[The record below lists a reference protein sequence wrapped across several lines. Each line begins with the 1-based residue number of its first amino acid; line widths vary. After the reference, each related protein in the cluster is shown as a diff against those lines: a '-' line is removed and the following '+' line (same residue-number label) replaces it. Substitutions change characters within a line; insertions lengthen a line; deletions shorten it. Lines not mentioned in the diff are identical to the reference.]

1 MPREEN
7 SRVHLAG
14 EEEKMKSTVK
24 KALHNP
30 QFVLLLILAVILI
43 LIPVFAPWIAP
54 HDPIE
59 NDYANTMISGSREY
73 PFGTDQIGRCILSR
87 LIWGGRT
94 SLLIVFVVVAIVS
107 VIGIVLGVTAGFT
120 GGWVDMLITRFTD
133 IVMAVPSTVFIIA
146 LVSVLGPSLRHTVL
160 AMSLV
165 GWTENCRVTRA
176 LVMSAKENRFVE
188 EARLGGLSRGQVIN
202 RVIMPNVVPYLIV
215 NITQDIGST
224 LLTLSGLSLLGLSSQ
239 PPTPE
244 WGFMLSEGRK
254 FIQSA
259 PWLIIYPGLVIVL
272 HVIVFNLLG
281 DTLRDILDPRYEKP
295 EKKWRKI
302 KKWAQEN

>member
-1 MPREEN
+1 MN
-7 SRVHLAG
+7 STL
-14 EEEKMKSTVK
+14 K
-24 KALHNP
+24 KAFRNP
-30 QFVLLLILAVILI
+30 QFVILLILAVILI

-59 NDYANTMISGSREY
+59 NDYANALIPGSREY
-73 PFGTDQIGRCILSR
+73 PLGTDQIGRCLLSR

-94 SLLIVFVVVAIVS
+94 SLLICFIVVAIVS
-107 VIGIVLGVTAGFT
+107 AIGILLGVTAGFS

-146 LVSVLGPSLRHTVL
+146 LVSVLGPGLWNTVL

-176 LVMSAKENRFVE
+176 LVLSVKENRYVE
-188 EARLGGLSRGQVIN
+188 EARLGGLPKGQIIH
-202 RVIMPNVVPYLIV
+202 RVIMPNVIPYLLV

-254 FIQSA
+254 YIQSA
-259 PWLIIYPGLVIVL
+259 PWLILYPGLVIVL

-281 DTLRDILDPRYEKP
+281 DSLRDILDPRYQKH
-295 EKKWRKI
+295 KKQRRRI
-302 KKWAQEN
+302 KKWLQEN